1 MERKSTD
8 WNTIRWLCARVKK
21 QWIRI
26 GLLVLGNALFSISM
40 VLFALLCRNIIDS
53 AVYQKQ
59 EQLLYNLAGLAGLI
73 AAQLIL
79 RLFCNSM
86 REYIKARIAMNLRQ
100 YIFELILKKEYAGVE
115 CYHSGELLNRMFSD
129 VQIISD
135 NVTGIL
141 PTLVNAL
148 TRLFFAAGILIYLDQ
163 YFSTVFLIATVFIYA
178 LIKLLRGKMKGL
190 HKEVQRREDKVRSFL
205 QEMLE
210 NLRVLKVFEV
220 EEKVLQKSQ
229 QRQNAQFQMQMKQR
243 TFHIAANA
251 GFYFIFQVGY
261 FCALSW
267 GAWGLYRQTMTYG
280 TLTALLQLVGQIQT
294 PLTSLS
300 GMMPQWYHMLA
311 SAERIMEIE
320 CIENQVRDKKR
331 EGITIYKELSAITLR
346 NVEFGY
352 DRNTVLN
359 NVNIFLKKGTFTA
372 VTGLSG
378 GGKSTLFSLIMGLYE
393 PLKGEVYCE
402 LAGGQTIPVRSI
414 RGLFAYV
421 PQGNCLFSG
430 TLRENLLLLNEQAGQ
445 EEIDR
450 VLKVVCADDF
460 VGELPKGL
468 DTYIGED
475 GAGLSEGQAQR
486 IALARALLKEAPV
499 LLLDEATSA
508 LDEETERRLL
518 DNIAALKNKMCL
530 IVTHRK
536 AALQICDS
544 RIVIKDG
551 NVYESN
557 Q

>member
-8 WNTIRWLCARVKK
+8 WNTVRWLCTRIKR
-21 QWIRI
+21 QWVRI
-26 GLLVLGNALFSISM
+26 GLLVLGNALFSVSM

-59 EQLLYNLAGLAGLI
+59 ERLLYNLGGLAGLI
-73 AAQLIL
+73 AAQLVL
-79 RLFCNSM
+79 RLFCNAV
-86 REYIKARIAMNLRQ
+86 REYIKAQIAMNLRQ
-100 YIFELILKKEYAGVE
+100 YILEQILKKEYAGVE
-115 CYHSGELLNRMFSD
+115 SYHSGELLNRMFSD
-129 VQIISD
+129 VQTISE
-135 NVTGIL
+135 NVTGLL
-141 PTLVNAL
+141 PALVNAL
-148 TRLFFAAGILIYLDQ
+148 TRLFFAAGVLVYLAP
-163 YFSTVFLIATVFIYA
+163 YFSAVFLTAAVFLYVFI
-178 LIKLLRGKMKGL
+178 KVLRGKIKGL
-190 HKEVQRREDKVRSFL
+190 HKEVQKREDRVRSFL

-210 NLRVLKVFEV
+210 NLKVLKVFET
-220 EEKVLQKSQ
+220 EGKMLEKLQ
-229 QRQNAQFQMQMKQR
+229 RCQNDQFQVQMKQR

-251 GFYFIFQVGY
+251 GFYFIFQAGY
-261 FCALSW
+261 LCALGW
-267 GAWGLYRQTMTYG
+267 GAWELYRQTMTYG
-280 TLTALLQLVGQIQT
+280 TLTAILQLVGQIQT
-294 PLTSLS
+294 PLTGLS

-311 SAERIMEIE
+311 SAERVMEIE
-320 CIENQVRDKKR
+320 VIKDEVRDKKR
-331 EGITIYKELSAITLR
+331 KGTTIDKELSAITLR

-359 NVNIFLKKGTFTA
+359 DVNISLKKGTFTA
-372 VTGLSG
+372 LTGLSG

-393 PLKGEVYCE
+393 PSRGQVQCE
-402 LAGGQTIPVRSI
+402 LASGEVIPVRAV

-460 VGELPKGL
+460 VCGLPKGL

-486 IALARALLKEAPV
+486 IALARALLKDAPV

-518 DNIAALKNKMCL
+518 DNIAALKNKTCL

-536 AALQICDS
+536 AALHICDS
-544 RIVIKDG
+544 RLVIKDG
-551 NVYESN
+551 NVYEEN
-557 Q
+557 